1 MAYNSSSFD
10 NYQDPYTPGSMPTQS
25 PGNFQ
30 DPYPPMQ
37 TPTPTQ
43 TPGPQ
48 SQSIYGANN
57 GVNNFNFA
65 PYPGAATTKT
75 AQDPWKPATPFS
87 DTQRAQANAVA
98 YNASRQG
105 KPLQGYAEYDANSA
119 NVGSSQPNSLFRGM
133 MDGWNQPG
141 ATYSQGQPD
150 SGLGTFMEG
159 LQRQLPEYGAPEYNA
174 PEFDQDRV
182 DFYTQQAAAPG
193 RSDLRAG
200 LRAGLQRSGA
210 AYDNPNVVDKLQ
222 RGLYD
227 SYGQGLSRVMGAA
240 GATGLNRYTTSEY
253 NPALT
258 DARMQYQ
265 TEAGAA
271 DREYNVGLSDYNSSR
286 KLYYELLPDLLEEG
300 GNLGDVQ
307 PFGLERT

>member
-1 MAYNSSSFD
+1 MAYNSSTFD
-10 NYQDPYTPGSMPTQS
+10 NLQDPEQGVDSWRRPGYST
-25 PGNFQ
+25 
-30 DPYPPMQ
+30 

-43 TPGPQ
+43 TPGLQAASVYGWQPYTAPAVGGAGAPTQNQPQ
-48 SQSIYGANN
+48 Q
-57 GVNNFNFA
+57 
-65 PYPGAATTKT
+65 PGSSSL
-75 AQDPWKPATPFS
+75 QGWDLYN
-87 DTQRAQANAVA
+87 ANAA
-98 YNASRQG
+98 
-105 KPLQGYAEYDANSA
+105 K
-119 NVGSSQPNSLFRGM
+119 VGSSQPNNLFRGM
-133 MDGWNQPG
+133 MSGWNQPG
-141 ATYSQGQPD
+141 TTYSQGQPD

-253 NPALT
+253 KPALT